1 MNMEKIN
8 ILCVDDQP
16 EVLET
21 ITRDLQSLEKFF
33 RIETADSVQD
43 AKALLLELDGKSEK
57 VGLVISDHVM
67 PGDEVGVDLLRYV
80 DTDVRFSKTR
90 KILLT
95 GQAGHADTIRAINEA
110 HIDNYFDKPWKA
122 DELLLSAKKLL
133 TQFILDCGLEYE
145 DYMPLL
151 DQEVLLKH
159 LKRG

>member
-1 MNMEKIN
+1 MEKIS
-8 ILCVDDQP
+8 IVCVDDQP

-33 RIETADSVQD
+33 SIESADSVQD
-43 AKALLLELDGKSEK
+43 AKDLLQELDSKSVK

-80 DTDVRFSKTR
+80 DNNPCFEKTK

-110 HIDNYFDKPWKA
+110 HIDNYFDKPWDA
-122 DELLLSAKKLL
+122 TQLLQTAKKLL
-133 TQFILDCGLEYE
+133 SQYILDKGFDYE
-145 DYMPLL
+145 DYMPIL
-151 DQEVLLKH
+151 DQEVLFDY
-159 LKRG
+159 LKRR